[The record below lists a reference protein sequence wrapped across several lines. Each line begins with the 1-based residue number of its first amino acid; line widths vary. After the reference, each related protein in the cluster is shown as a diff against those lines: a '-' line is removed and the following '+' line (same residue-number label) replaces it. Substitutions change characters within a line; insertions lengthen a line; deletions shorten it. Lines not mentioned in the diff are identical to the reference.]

1 MQHENNNEK
10 EEDRLV
16 ELAPDPGCFLDAVRN
31 MESKTNVQKQ
41 LCFCNDNNEEKD
53 EEKRGSLLVS
63 I

>member
-1 MQHENNNEK
+1 M
-10 EEDRLV
+10 
-16 ELAPDPGCFLDAVRN
+16 ELAPDPGCFLDAVQN

>member
-1 MQHENNNEK
+1 M
-10 EEDRLV
+10 

-31 MESKTNVQKQ
+31 MESKINVQKQ